1 MGIFVILFRYLVCVE
16 KSAAKI
22 IYSIQVG
29 YNFPK
34 LKIDRDLIKLPF
46 KLEREKEQE
55 QARLER
61 RKRLLDLVDENGN
74 PREIISPAAANID
87 PHAVAAVQDELKK
100 RNNKKDKEVKKKI
113 NVNWLNLSNQEHPYL

>member
-1 MGIFVILFRYLVCVE
+1 IPFRYLVCVE

-46 KLEREKEQE
+46 KLEREKELMCQ
-55 QARLER
+55 
-61 RKRLLDLVDENGN
+61 
-74 PREIISPAAANID
+74 
-87 PHAVAAVQDELKK
+87 
-100 RNNKKDKEVKKKI
+100 
-113 NVNWLNLSNQEHPYL
+113 